1 MLSTEQ
7 ISQIRKD
14 FPILKEKIYNKNLVY
29 LDNAAT
35 TQKPQCVIDEI
46 INFYTHYN
54 SNIHRGVHALSQK
67 ATNEYENARC
77 RIQKFINAKHS
88 EEIIFTRGATESI
101 NLLAATFGMQNIK
114 ENDEIIISH
123 LEHHANI
130 VPWQILCQKKN
141 AKLIVIPV
149 NNNGELLIDE
159 FKKLI
164 TNKTKLISL
173 VHVSNSLG
181 TINPI
186 KEIIQIAHSHNIPI
200 IIDAAQSIQH
210 TKIDVQALD
219 CDFLVASGHKFYAP
233 TGIGFLYGK
242 KNLFDNMPPY
252 QTGGDMILT
261 VSFNKT
267 IFNELP
273 YKFEAGTPDIAGA
286 IGLGRAIQYVQDIGF
301 DNIIE
306 YENHLLNYATEQL
319 LQIDG
324 LKIIGT
330 AKHKASVLSFSLRDI
345 HPHDIGTLLDNEG
358 IAVRTG
364 HHCSEPIMHRFDI
377 DATTRASFAFYNTEE
392 EIDRLVKALKNI
404 INLFY

>member
-1 MLSTEQ
+1 MYTSKWSIL
-7 ISQIRKD
+7 I
-14 FPILKEKIYNKNLVY
+14 FPILG
-29 LDNAAT
+29 
-35 TQKPQCVIDEI
+35 
-46 INFYTHYN
+46 
-54 SNIHRGVHALSQK
+54 GV
-67 ATNEYENARC
+67 
-77 RIQKFINAKHS
+77 
-88 EEIIFTRGATESI
+88 
-101 NLLAATFGMQNIK
+101 
-114 ENDEIIISH
+114 
-123 LEHHANI
+123 
-130 VPWQILCQKKN
+130 LCQKKN

-301 DNIIE
+301 DNIID

>member
-173 VHVSNSLG
+173 VHISNSLG

>member
-67 ATNEYENARC
+67 ATNAYENARC

-301 DNIIE
+301 DNIID

>member
-301 DNIIE
+301 DNIID